1 MKAKAIAA
9 LLLLCL
15 LAGGCAG
22 CASQIQ
28 AVNLMEGITAA
39 AGTGRPADDRFLGA
53 QADLSAKLFRAAA
66 AESRG
71 ENVLISPLSIQLALT
86 MTANGAAGETRR
98 EMEALLGGGMP
109 LGTLNEYLSAYADAL
124 PSGEGYKLAL
134 ANSIWLRDTPT
145 LRVEK
150 DFLQTNADYY
160 GAQVYKAAFDGQ
172 TLRDINEW
180 VRQNTDGSI
189 DRVLEELPD
198 EARLYLINTLSF
210 DAEWE
215 AGYKAADVRSGTFTA
230 LSGERRRAELMH
242 STESR
247 YLNDGSATGFV
258 KDYKG
263 GKYSF
268 AALLPNEGVELYD
281 YIDALTGEKLLQT
294 LADAKPISVEAA
306 IPQFDCAYEL
316 ELNAMLETFGIRR
329 AFDEMQADFTAMA
342 VSDEGNL
349 YIGTA
354 KHQTFIRIDRTGT
367 KAGAATTVEM
377 MNFSF
382 GDPPAVTLDRPFVY
396 MILDNA
402 TGLPILDRRRHG
414 HTGLTFPA
422 GRAYCERV
430 RPLFSSDKIFLKAY
444 QQIRRFRDLYIETNP
459 KGGERLWNG
468 TRSSNATQ
476 KRFSAS
482 PVKNR
487 RTGRRP
493 RTCRS
498 PFWPNFAK
506 CHGRR
511 RRLRI
516 WTAISTAS
524 A

>member
-15 LAGGCAG
+15 LAAGCAG

-28 AVNLMEGITAA
+28 AVNLMEGVTAA
-39 AGTGRPADDRFLGA
+39 PGTGRPADDRFLGA
-53 QADLSAKLFRAAA
+53 QADLSAELFRAAA

-98 EMEALLGGGMP
+98 EMEALLGGGIP

-150 DFLQTNADYY
+150 EFLQTNADYY

-215 AGYKAADVRSGTFTA
+215 AGYKAADVRSGAFTA

-306 IPQFDCAYEL
+306 IPQFNCAYEL
-316 ELNAMLETFGIRR
+316 ELNAMLETLGIRR

-354 KHQTFIRIDRTGT
+354 KHKTFIRIDRTGT

-377 MNFSF
+377 MNYFGF

-402 TGLPILDRRRHG
+402 TGLPILIGAVTDIQG
-414 HTGLTFPA
+414 
-422 GRAYCERV
+422 
-430 RPLFSSDKIFLKAY
+430 
-444 QQIRRFRDLYIETNP
+444 
-459 KGGERLWNG
+459 
-468 TRSSNATQ
+468 
-476 KRFSAS
+476 
-482 PVKNR
+482 
-487 RTGRRP
+487 
-493 RTCRS
+493 
-498 PFWPNFAK
+498 
-506 CHGRR
+506 
-511 RRLRI
+511 
-516 WTAISTAS
+516 
-524 A
+524 

>member
-316 ELNAMLETFGIRR
+316 ELNAMLETLGIRR
-329 AFDEMQADFTAMA
+329 AFDEMQADFTA
-342 VSDEGNL
+342 
-349 YIGTA
+349 
-354 KHQTFIRIDRTGT
+354 K
-367 KAGAATTVEM
+367 
-377 MNFSF
+377 
-382 GDPPAVTLDRPFVY
+382 
-396 MILDNA
+396 
-402 TGLPILDRRRHG
+402 
-414 HTGLTFPA
+414 
-422 GRAYCERV
+422 
-430 RPLFSSDKIFLKAY
+430 PL
-444 QQIRRFRDLYIETNP
+444 
-459 KGGERLWNG
+459 
-468 TRSSNATQ
+468 
-476 KRFSAS
+476 SAS
-482 PVKNR
+482 IGQVRKPAPPPLWR
-487 RTGRRP
+487 
-493 RTCRS
+493 
-498 PFWPNFAK
+498 
-506 CHGRR
+506 
-511 RRLRI
+511 
-516 WTAISTAS
+516 
-524 A
+524 